1 MCFYRIHVPST
12 VSYPIIKQ
20 VFTASAAMSTADNV
34 YGEEI
39 LNGHNSILSK
49 GSQGNNKQ

>member
-1 MCFYRIHVPST
+1 MCFHIIHVPST

-20 VFTASAAMSTADNV
+20 LFTASAAMSTANDF

-39 LNGHNSILSK
+39 LNGHNNTLSK
-49 GSQGNNKQ
+49 ES